1 MLNKSQKS
9 KLKSFRTLLEKERK
23 RLRINEPHFT
33 IALDEKTDKI
43 QLCYSLSV
51 ENGIDIN
58 GNRKFKKKPKKKN
71 ILEFKVTDD
80 RAIDIFEMNVQKYA
94 DTILSEM
101 NKTTKALGT
110 DKDSINYWKQMYNNP
125 MRIGNIVLTEKS
137 VRDDITTIDK
147 LIEYIE
153 LHNPLMLNIWE
164 WVDNGRDFLVQYMKH
179 KQSVVDDR
187 KVWSDGTVMSEYMR
201 LRGFFNFISKK
212 LKGYPYGF
220 MNKMPFKKGEIKIET
235 FSSMEI
241 NIVKQFIED
250 EADNP
255 KWSWYIPLLHTMLE
269 TGCRISELVK
279 LLIKDLDIDERRVG
293 VLGKGKKRCL
303 YLKSDTLW
311 DRLNPYIFTSVG
323 KIRNDKEHIF
333 HRSYNVV
340 SYGKY
345 FQKDELSKP
354 FSTRMIQNKFKD
366 MIVELKLSEHL
377 TPHDCRRY
385 FITEMLKKTSGDI
398 PLVSELVGH
407 STWDMVKRYAK
418 SVIDE
423 NKKTNVGLFD

>member
-9 KLKSFRTLLEKERK
+9 KLKSFRKLLEKERK

-33 IALDEKTDKI
+33 IALDDKTDKL

-51 ENGIDIN
+51 EVGIGKD

-71 ILEFKVTDD
+71 ILEFKITDD
-80 RAIDIFEMNVQKYA
+80 RALDIFEMNVQKYA

-110 DKDSINYWKQMYNNP
+110 DKDSMTYWKQMYNNP
-125 MRIGNIVLTEKS
+125 KRIGNIELVPKS
-137 VRDDITTIDK
+137 VADDINTIEK

-153 LHNPLMLNIWE
+153 VHNPLMLNIWE
-164 WVDNGRDFLVQYMKH
+164 WIENGRDFLVDYMNH
-179 KQSVVDDR
+179 KQTVVDAR
-187 KVWSDGTVMSEYMR
+187 KLWSNGTVMSEYMR

-220 MNKMPFKKGEIKIET
+220 MNKMPFKKGEIKTDT
-235 FSSMEI
+235 FNPMEI

-255 KWSWYIPLLHTMLE
+255 KWSSFIPLLHTMLE

-279 LLIKDLDIDERRVG
+279 LKIRDLDIDGRRVS
-293 VLGKGKKRCL
+293 VVGKGKKRWM
-303 YLKSDTLW
+303 YLKSDSLW
-311 DRLNPYIFTSVG
+311 NRINPLIFTADG
-323 KIRNDKEHIF
+323 KIRTDKENIF
-333 HRSYNVV
+333 HKSFSVV

-345 FQKDELSKP
+345 FQKEELSNP
-354 FSTRMIQNKFKD
+354 FSVRMIQNKFKD
-366 MIVELKLSEHL
+366 MIKELKLNHF

-407 STWDMVKRYAK
+407 SSWDMVKRYAK

-423 NKKTNVGLFD
+423 DKKTNVGLFD